1 METIVTSIPEK
12 YRPLALLILALSPFI
27 TRAAYALMNGRGLKG
42 TLSAIWFGTN
52 QSKPETTSETTSKT
66 STGSLPVIGAL
77 LVCTVLL
84 TGCLTTD
91 GVVKTEGVLIT
102 TVDTG
107 MSIWASYVTTHQSD
121 GKVTQAQVDKV
132 KTAYNAY
139 YTAQQIAKA
148 AIEKSIAGTGTA
160 ADVATAN
167 AAVINAQTSLLAI
180 INQYLIK

>member
-52 QSKPETTSETTSKT
+52 QSKPEETPSKT

-91 GVVKTEGVLIT
+91 RVVKTEGVLIT

-107 MSIWASYVTTHQSD
+107 MSIWASYVTAHQSD

-132 KTAYNAY
+132 KVAYNAY